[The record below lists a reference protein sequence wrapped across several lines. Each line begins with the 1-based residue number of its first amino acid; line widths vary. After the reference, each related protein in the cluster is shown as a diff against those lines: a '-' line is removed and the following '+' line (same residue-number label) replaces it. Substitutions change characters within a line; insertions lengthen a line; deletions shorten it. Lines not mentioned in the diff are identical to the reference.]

1 MAQLVALAL
10 IPLLLSG
17 CGFHLRGS
25 VTLPPVMAVTYIQD
39 SRPATRISSKLGYA
53 LRKHDITVT
62 DQIDSPLPDSAAAT
76 AILVLSGE
84 RFNQRLL
91 SSGSSTLVKEFQLN
105 YSITFELKDPD
116 GKSLLARQTVH
127 TSREQTFNE
136 TQVLAKSSEQET
148 LQQEMM
154 ADAVRQILRRLQAAT
169 QS

>member
-1 MAQLVALAL
+1 MVQLIALVL
-10 IPLLLSG
+10 ITLLLGG

-39 SRPATRISSKLGYA
+39 SRPATRISSKLKYA
-53 LRKHDITVT
+53 LRKLDITVT
-62 DQIDSPLPDSAAAT
+62 DQIVSPLPDSSAAT
-76 AILVLSGE
+76 AILVLSNE

-105 YSITFELKDPD
+105 YSISFELKDPD
-116 GKSLLARQTVH
+116 GKTLLARQTVH

-148 LQQEMM
+148 LQREMM
-154 ADAVRQILRRLQAAT
+154 ADAIRQILRRLQAVT